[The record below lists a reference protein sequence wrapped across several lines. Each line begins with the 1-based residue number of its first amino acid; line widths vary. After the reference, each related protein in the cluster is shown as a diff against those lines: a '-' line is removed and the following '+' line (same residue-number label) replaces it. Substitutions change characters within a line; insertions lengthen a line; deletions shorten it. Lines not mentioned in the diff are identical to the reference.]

1 MAQYEFS
8 ENPSPV
14 CYGFDWKFQ
23 DWSPVDGAVVY
34 GVHCNVRT
42 FYIRPGVTVKVAPWR
57 HRLAS
62 NLRADG
68 TFQVYAENIVIEG
81 ILTATGAGYKG
92 GERPRIGSFFGTQGE
107 TVSCKLIRE
116 TAE

>member
-1 MAQYEFS
+1 M
-8 ENPSPV
+8 
-14 CYGFDWKFQ
+14 
-23 DWSPVDGAVVY
+23 
-34 GVHCNVRT
+34 
-42 FYIRPGVTVKVAPWR
+42 KVAPWR